1 LKAQSLKWET
11 LGEGLMQNYRKL
23 KVWEKAHEFTLAVYK
38 ISATFPKDELYGLT
52 SQIRR
57 SSVSIPSNIA
67 EGCGREGDA
76 EFGRF
81 LQISMGSVNEVEYQ
95 LLLARDLKILT
106 TSDHNGLCS
115 QLEDIK
121 RMLIA
126 LIKKVR
132 ADKVKEH

>member
-1 LKAQSLKWET
+1 LSI
-11 LGEGLMQNYRKL
+11 
-23 KVWEKAHEFTLAVYK
+23 YK

-95 LLLARDLKILT
+95 LLLARDLKMIT
-106 TSDHNGLCS
+106 TTDHNYLS
-115 QLEDIK
+115 IQLECVK

-132 ADKVKEH
+132 VGKVKEV